1 MEDPNEY
8 DIEMDIPT
16 IEELE
21 KLGKFTAAYNSSFYI
36 LLTICKLLSGEVQY
50 REVCWDLKERGTV
63 GETALHLCLLN
74 ATSIHADL
82 AKRLLH
88 FYPKL
93 VNDIYMID
101 EYYGELRMN
110 NIEIK
115 TVVMSENNFIVL

>member
-1 MEDPNEY
+1 VQCAVVAHFLSPK
-8 DIEMDIPT
+8 
-16 IEELE
+16 
-21 KLGKFTAAYNSSFYI
+21 KLFGNFSLA
-36 LLTICKLLSGEVQY
+36 GEVQY

-101 EYYGELRMN
+101 EYYGEL
-110 NIEIK
+110 
-115 TVVMSENNFIVL
+115 

>member
-1 MEDPNEY
+1 MEDPNDY
-8 DIEMDIPT
+8 DIDKDIPT

-21 KLGKFTAAYNSSFYI
+21 KLGKRIASLR
-36 LLTICKLLSGEVQY
+36 LLRYTLYYVCQKPFGNFFFFFPQGEVQY
-50 REVCWDLKERGTV
+50 REVCWDLLERGTV

-101 EYYGELRMN
+101 EYYGMLQS
-110 NIEIK
+110 K
-115 TVVMSENNFIVL
+115 TLSRY